1 MGAVGVDATSS
12 QKGDRI
18 PNFYDQD
25 RSNEGLKKAIVE
37 FDSLSWM
44 KALHL
49 AKMNRINIYHIIV
62 LNSFVLVSSISW
74 IHFSFCGVLNRS
86 LVV

>member
-1 MGAVGVDATSS
+1 MGAVGVEATSS
-12 QKGDRI
+12 QKGDTV
-18 PNFYDQD
+18 PSFYDQD
-25 RSNEGLKKAIVE
+25 SSNEGLKKAIVE
-37 FDSLSWM
+37 LDSLSWM

-49 AKMNRINIYHIIV
+49 VKMNRINNYHTIV

-74 IHFSFCGVLNRS
+74 IHFAFCGVLNHS